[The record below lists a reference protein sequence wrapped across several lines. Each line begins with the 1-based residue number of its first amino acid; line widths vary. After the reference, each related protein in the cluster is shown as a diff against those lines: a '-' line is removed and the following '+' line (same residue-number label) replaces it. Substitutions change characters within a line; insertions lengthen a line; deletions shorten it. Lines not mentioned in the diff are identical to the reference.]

1 MSAKRKK
8 PDPAAAAASETA
20 ASAAADSDAPPPP
33 YSDDKSSSDRFPLTV
48 NLTAIVLLTSEHP
61 EKLSAVKFVRV
72 EAVKFDNQRQ
82 LEKRETIMDEHLA
95 VETFTVTNQSRSRS
109 MSAAHT
115 RISDVEVEPTN
126 EKPDEAAVGRT
137 TVYEADVTVVYFTSE
152 SSGGDVKE
160 HQVLVFSVM
169 TIRFSGDDRPFYTR
183 TDACVNAIQ
192 TKLARETPRKQFIR
206 IANIRRR
213 SPVSSSSGGAAA
225 AAL

>member
-8 PDPAAAAASETA
+8 PDPAAAAASATA

-33 YSDDKSSSDRFPLTV
+33 YSDDKSNSDRFPRTV
-48 NLTAIVLLTSEHP
+48 NLTTVVLLTSEHP
-61 EKLSAVKFVRV
+61 EKLSALKFIRI
-72 EAVKFDNQRQ
+72 EAVKFDNHRQ
-82 LEKRETIMDEHLA
+82 LEKREAVMDEYLA
-95 VETFTVTNQSRSRS
+95 VRAFTIANPSGSRS

-115 RISDVEVEPTN
+115 RVSDVEVEATN

-137 TVYEADVTVVYFTSE
+137 TVYEADVSVVYFASE
-152 SSGGDVKE
+152 SSGGDAKE
-160 HQVLVFSVM
+160 YQVLVFSVL
-169 TIRFSGDDRPFYTR
+169 TVRFNGDDRPFYAR

-192 TKLARETPRKQFIR
+192 TKLAHEIPRKQCIR

-213 SPVSSSSGGAAA
+213 SPLSSGGAAA